1 MARHARTGVRQ
12 QVVHISC
19 IVEGAGE
26 MKAVPELIGRGA
38 DLLQPGLSV
47 RTSMLLG
54 SRGDF
59 QKQRVV
65 EKLVKTAA
73 IRLQGSGGILIL
85 FDSDDVCPATLGPQV
100 YGWART
106 AAGGIPVGVVLAHRE
121 YEAWLLAGATG
132 LGGRQGLPRGLRPP
146 ANPESVPDA
155 KVWLSDKMPS
165 REQYSPTRHQ
175 AALTRHFAL
184 QDARRRAPSFDKC
197 LREPQTI
204 ITAIQATQQK
214 DDKHQ

>member
-1 MARHARTGVRQ
+1 
-12 QVVHISC
+12 
-19 IVEGAGE
+19 
-26 MKAVPELIGRGA
+26 MKAVPELIGRGV

-47 RTSMLLG
+47 RTNTLLG

-59 QKQRVV
+59 QKQREV
-65 EKLVKTAA
+65 EKLVKAAA

-85 FDSDDVCPATLGPQV
+85 FDSDDACPAALGPRV
-100 YGWART
+100 RGWART

-132 LGGRQGLPRGLRPP
+132 LGGRQGLSRGLRPP

-155 KVWLSDKMPS
+155 KVWLSDRMP

-197 LREPQTI
+197 LRELQAI
-204 ITAIQATQQK
+204 IVAIQAAQQK